1 MLEIIIDDYRDFIES
16 KDYKPE
22 GKSTA
27 WITNLENFITDKM
40 HQLGTKELTIKFIL
54 ENDNETNS

>member
-1 MLEIIIDDYRDFIES
+1 MLEIIIDDYGDFIED
-16 KDYKPE
+16 KDYHPE

-27 WITNLENFITDKM
+27 WIKNLENFITDKM

>member
-1 MLEIIIDDYRDFIES
+1 MFEIIIYDYRDFIES

>member
-1 MLEIIIDDYRDFIES
+1 MLEIIIDDYGDFIEGM
-16 KDYKPE
+16 DYKPE

-27 WITNLENFITDKM
+27 WIKNLENFITDEM
-40 HQLGTKELTIKFIL
+40 HKLGTTELTIKFIK

>member
-40 HQLGTKELTIKFIL
+40 YQLKTTELTIKFIM
-54 ENDNETNS
+54 ENNNESNS